1 LHEVERGFR
10 PEQRIAYDDRK
21 KDMVEM
27 NINEIKEKLAGQL
40 KKSRFLHSVGVADCA
55 ADLAAH
61 YGADVEKAYLAG
73 LLHDCARTFAT
84 VELVSVASGMQLPVT
99 EIEMRTPI
107 LLHAA
112 IGAAMLP
119 EQYQIED
126 EQIRQAICFHTV
138 GGPAMTDLDKI
149 VYLAD
154 MIEPG
159 RRYPGVDELRRLT
172 AIKTLDQVLLAAFN
186 QSIAFVLNKN
196 NVIHPD
202 TVAAR
207 NEILLKE

>member
-1 LHEVERGFR
+1 
-10 PEQRIAYDDRK
+10 
-21 KDMVEM
+21 M
-27 NINEIKEKLAGQL
+27 NSNEIKEKLAGQL
-40 KKSRFLHSVGVADCA
+40 KKNRFLHSVGVAECA
-55 ADLAAH
+55 AELAAH
-61 YGADVEKAYLAG
+61 YGVDVEKAYLAG

-84 VELVSVASGMQLPVT
+84 LDLTKVAHDMQLPVT
-99 EIEMRTPI
+99 QIEMRTPI

-119 EQYQIED
+119 HEYQIED
-126 EQIRQAICFHTV
+126 EEIQQAIRFHTV
-138 GGPAMTDLDKI
+138 GGPSMTDLDKI

-172 AIKTLDQVLLAAFN
+172 AVKTLDQVMLAAFN